1 MISDIEQL
9 PDCTL
14 VTLTGQ
20 LTGRVTTPLYDQILG
35 QISDQRPRVLLD
47 LSGVTYL
54 SSAALRLLL
63 LLYRVVDQR
72 SGLMVLAGLSE
83 EVYDI
88 LSITGFSDVFEVFP
102 DRETARAR
110 LL

>member
-14 VTLTGQ
+14 VTLTGS

-35 QISDQRPRVLLD
+35 QIAPQRPRVLLD

-72 SGLMVLAGLSE
+72 SGLMVLAGLSD

-88 LSITGFSDVFEVFP
+88 LTITGFSDVFEVFP
-102 DRETARAR
+102 DREAARAR
-110 LL
+110 LR